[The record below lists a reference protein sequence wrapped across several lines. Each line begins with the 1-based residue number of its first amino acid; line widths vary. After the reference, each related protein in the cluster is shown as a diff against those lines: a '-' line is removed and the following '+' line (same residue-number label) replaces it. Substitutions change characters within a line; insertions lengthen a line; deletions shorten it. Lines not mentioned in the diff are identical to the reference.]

1 MVASTP
7 IMPARCYSPAKL
19 PENAKMR
26 RVDVAQRTAG
36 RAARS
41 IGTRHRVIHQ
51 RAGQQLP
58 GARLVDAMLP
68 QRLADTLR
76 DAAVTLAVK
85 SWFERGAGSMGSWA
99 ENTHL
104 DVLPGDQAGA
114 ALIGQV

>member
-1 MVASTP
+1 MVAGTL
-7 IMPARCYSPAKL
+7 IMTARCYSPAKL
-19 PENAKMR
+19 PEKIGR
-26 RVDVAQRTAG
+26 FDVARRTAG

-41 IGTRHRVIHQ
+41 IGTRDRVIHE

-58 GARLVDAMLP
+58 GPRLVDAMLP

-76 DAAVTLAVK
+76 DAAVTLAVEA
-85 SWFERGAGSMGSWA
+85 WFERGAGSMGSWA

-104 DVLPGDQAGA
+104 EVLPGDQADT